1 MNDQLA
7 ARPTYAQV
15 AVGIVYFAFGAL
27 WLLATIIQIALA
39 LLTTYLDSGWF
50 GRLLI
55 GAGTWIA
62 LSLSTG
68 ILIRLAGGHA

>member
-7 ARPTYAQV
+7 ALPTYAQV
-15 AVGIVYFAFGAL
+15 AVGIGIAFGAL